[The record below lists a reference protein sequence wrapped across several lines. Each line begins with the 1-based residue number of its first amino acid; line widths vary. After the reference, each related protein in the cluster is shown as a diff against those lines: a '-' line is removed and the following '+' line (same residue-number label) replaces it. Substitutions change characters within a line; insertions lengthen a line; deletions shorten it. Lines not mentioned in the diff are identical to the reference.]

1 MALSSYAPP
10 RIWRINPYVDCP
22 FGMDGRQHCDSGG
35 VSQFTIA
42 NGFTDLLDED
52 ATNILSAE
60 RCDAPFA
67 VEVLQLEYISSA
79 NIAVT
84 ILYATMRDYD
94 VDTGLIVAN
103 PVNPVDRVVRFLST
117 GIGTMQMRDI
127 PWYPSVSLAPG
138 MLCPAMRRLP
148 NLGSMLA
155 EMFVCLVQL
164 ARFPVRLVTWL
175 PGLSVMWREQR
186 PCSLVTHGHSIL
198 EKCGAELLSLDEFFQ
213 AQFRLNAHFWHTF
226 SIVSNWVRG
235 MGQVIYFLFIVHLN
249 MCVCVLY
256 VVPGILIS
264 QQQRNT
270 VFHVLYLAVR
280 GV

>member
-10 RIWRINPYVDCP
+10 RVWRINPYVDCP
-22 FGMDGRQHCDSGG
+22 FGMDGRQHCGSGG

-42 NGFTDLLDED
+42 NGFTDLLDENT
-52 ATNILSAE
+52 TNVLSAE

-67 VEVLQLEYISSA
+67 VEVSQLEYISSA

-117 GIGTMQMRDI
+117 GGGTMQMRDT

-155 EMFVCLVQL
+155 ETAVCLVQL

-198 EKCGAELLSLDEFFQ
+198 ERCGAELLSLEEFFQ

-226 SIVSNWVRG
+226 SLVSNWVRG
-235 MGQVIYFLFIVHLN
+235 MGQVKICLFFFYIIPIV
-249 MCVCVLY
+249 
-256 VVPGILIS
+256 
-264 QQQRNT
+264 
-270 VFHVLYLAVR
+270 
-280 GV
+280 